1 MAIAIINDDYSMRHT
16 ICDLQDKIG
25 IINNN
30 HGIVYEAVQG
40 TPLADLI
47 SDYIE
52 LADND
57 LYFNHTNRLLL
68 NRYSENLDVDNL
80 TLVKKAV
87 YYSLAS
93 NEYNLKTLINST
105 KLEYD
110 PIKNHTVHEEVSMS
124 GQNTNTKEYG
134 ESVSISKHDVGA
146 GKVTDTTTDDG
157 MREVVNSNIGS
168 QSDTNTTKIGAR
180 SQSSNSENTTSPY
193 NIADYVPDNKNVT
206 TVSDN
211 EATDTINTTKGAR
224 TDSQTTETDPHTITK
239 TSENTAKTDTDTTT
253 RNPYTDTSTDKNS
266 GSTTRDISGLNGTW
280 QVTAQYLI
288 EQERN
293 LANLNITNYISTI
306 VVSTICEGVLY
317 DC

>member
-93 NEYNLKTLINST
+93 NEYNLKTLINSVN
-105 KLEYD
+105 LEYN
-110 PIKNHTVHEEVSMS
+110 PLENYSIHETTEREETLSS
-124 GQNTNTKEYG
+124 TRNYG
-134 ESVSISKHDVGA
+134 ESTDTITQELGK
-146 GKVTDTTTDDG
+146 GKVKDTTSDDG
-157 MREVVNSNIGS
+157 MTETINSTVGS
-168 QSDTNTTKIGAR
+168 HTDSTTKNIGAR
-180 SQSSNSENTTSPY
+180 SQSTNTENTVSPYNSAEYVPNSKNVGSVSDQATTDSENTT
-193 NIADYVPDNKNVT
+193 V
-206 TVSDN
+206 
-211 EATDTINTTKGAR
+211 GAR
-224 TDSQTTETDPHTITK
+224 TDSQTTATDPHTVTQ
-239 TSENTAKTDTDTTT
+239 TTETDAKTDKETKVRSPRQDTISDTNKDTKSHDLTGRYGFITT
-253 RNPYTDTSTDKNS
+253 QSM
-266 GSTTRDISGLNGTW
+266 
-280 QVTAQYLI
+280 VEA
-288 EQERN
+288 ERN

>member
-47 SDYIE
+47 SDYVE

-57 LYFNHTNRLLL
+57 LYFNYTNRLLL
-68 NRYSENLDVDNL
+68 NRYSDNLDVDNL
-80 TLVKKAV
+80 TLIKKAV

-93 NEYNLKTLINST
+93 NEYNLKTLINSAN
-105 KLEYD
+105 LEYN
-110 PIKNHTVHEEVSMS
+110 PIENYAIHETAEREETLSS
-124 GQNTNTKEYG
+124 TRNYG
-134 ESVSISKHDVGA
+134 ESTATITQELGK
-146 GKVTDTTTDDG
+146 GKVIDTTADDG
-157 MREVVNSNIGS
+157 MKEVTTSKIGS
-168 QSDTNTTKIGAR
+168 QSDSATKNIGAR
-180 SQSSNSENTTSPY
+180 SQSSNNENTVSPY
-193 NIADYVPDNKNVT
+193 NSADYVPNSKNVGS
-206 TVSDN
+206 VSDQA
-211 EATDTINTTKGAR
+211 ATDTENITKGAR
-224 TDSQTTETDPHTITK
+224 DDSSTTETDPHTVTQ
-239 TSENTAKTDTDTTT
+239 TTETDAKTDKETKVRSPRQDTIADTNKDKKSRDLTGRYGFITT
-253 RNPYTDTSTDKNS
+253 QSM
-266 GSTTRDISGLNGTW
+266 
-280 QVTAQYLI
+280 VEA
-288 EQERN
+288 ERN

>member
-93 NEYNLKTLINST
+93 NEYNLKTLINSAN
-105 KLEYD
+105 LEYN
-110 PIKNHTVHEEVSMS
+110 PLENYSIHELTIREEKMNSTR
-124 GQNTNTKEYG
+124 NYG
-134 ESVSISKHDVGA
+134 ESISTTTQEL
-146 GKVTDTTTDDG
+146 GKEKVIDTTEDDG
-157 MREVVNSNIGS
+157 MKEITTSKIGS
-168 QSDTNTTKIGAR
+168 QSDSTTKNIGAR
-180 SQSSNSENTTSPY
+180 SQSTNNENTVSPY
-193 NIADYVPDNKNVT
+193 NSAEYVPNSKNVGS
-206 TVSDN
+206 VSDQ
-211 EATDTINTTKGAR
+211 ATTDTESVTKGAR
-224 TDSQTTETDPHTITK
+224 DDSSTTQTDPHTVTQTTETD
-239 TSENTAKTDTDTTT
+239 AKTDKETKVRSPRQDTISDTNKDTKSHDLTGRYGFITT
-253 RNPYTDTSTDKNS
+253 QSM
-266 GSTTRDISGLNGTW
+266 
-280 QVTAQYLI
+280 VEA
-288 EQERN
+288 ERN

>member
-47 SDYIE
+47 ADYIE

-68 NRYSENLDVDNL
+68 SRYSNNLDADNL
-80 TLVKKAV
+80 TLTKKAV
-87 YYSLAS
+87 YYSLMS

-157 MREVVNSNIGS
+157 MKEVVNSNIGS
-168 QSDTNTTKIGAR
+168 QTDNTTKNIGAR
-180 SQSSNSENTTSPY
+180 SQSTNNENTTSPY
-193 NIADYVPDNKNVT
+193 NSADYVPNSKNVGS
-206 TVSDN
+206 VSDQA
-211 EATDTINTTKGAR
+211 ATDTENITKGAR

-239 TSENTAKTDTDTTT
+239 ISENIAKTDTDTTT
-253 RNPYTDTSTDKNS
+253 RNPYTDTSTDNNS

-293 LANLNITNYISTI
+293 LANLNITRYISSI

>member
-47 SDYIE
+47 SDYVE

-57 LYFNHTNRLLL
+57 LYFNYTNRLLL

-80 TLVKKAV
+80 TLIKKAV

-93 NEYNLKTLINST
+93 NEYNLKTLINSAN
-105 KLEYD
+105 LEYN
-110 PIKNHTVHEEVSMS
+110 PIENYAIHETAEREETLSS
-124 GQNTNTKEYG
+124 TRNYG
-134 ESVSISKHDVGA
+134 ESTATITQELGK
-146 GKVTDTTTDDG
+146 GKVIDTTADDG
-157 MREVVNSNIGS
+157 MKEVTTSKIGS
-168 QSDTNTTKIGAR
+168 QSDSTTKNICAR
-180 SQSSNSENTTSPY
+180 SQSTNNENTVSPY
-193 NIADYVPDNKNVT
+193 NSADYVPNSKNIGS
-206 TVSDN
+206 VSDQA
-211 EATDTINTTKGAR
+211 ATDTENITKGAR
-224 TDSQTTETDPHTITK
+224 DDSSTTETDPHTVTQ
-239 TSENTAKTDTDTTT
+239 TTETDAKTDTETKVRSPRQDTIADTNKDKKSRDLTGRYGFITT
-253 RNPYTDTSTDKNS
+253 QSM
-266 GSTTRDISGLNGTW
+266 
-280 QVTAQYLI
+280 VEA
-288 EQERN
+288 ERN
-293 LANLNITNYISTI
+293 LANLNITNYLSTI